1 MFRRSGTV
9 MINSFNIDGV
19 NMHTHR
25 LWHSV
30 ACFGFTASC
39 LFWGGPAIEAGAVTI
54 AEFADPEPFVSQA
67 GRFRFQFLGEP
78 AESDMKAGDMTI
90 HTTTYVDANRTE
102 YAVLYSDLG
111 PAIVKGKDPYLLL
124 EGGVQGMIK
133 SGGWTILS
141 KKAIKLGENPGLDV
155 TGNVKTP
162 NGDGLGQIR
171 LYLVGDR
178 LYQLIIVGTKSKV
191 RLSEFQK
198 HLDSFALSPRG
209 PRACSGKCQTSC
221 GAGRS
226 GGAKGW
232 THAPQMLKNNA
243 QARRST
249 APKSVPRDEPAA
261 EAATDDDPGPDP
273 SKPAE
278 VAIALNSASSR
289 SVDIPSGID
298 RRRSRDREEFRET
311 VPKGGLMVGVRV
323 GYVNGTRV
331 ASIQPIF
338 QVDRSYVEGA
348 SQGAPV
354 AGEATV
360 VAKPGYAVGGV
371 NTRTGLLLD
380 AFQLVFMKYENGRLD
395 PKESYTSGWL
405 GNPRGGN
412 LKNVSGNGKIVAG
425 VFGLTNKREIN
436 SLGLVVAE

>member
-1 MFRRSGTV
+1 MR
-9 MINSFNIDGV
+9 I
-19 NMHTHR
+19 HR

-30 ACFGFTASC
+30 AWFGFMASC
-39 LFWGGPAIEAGAVTI
+39 LFCGGPAIDAGAATI
-54 AEFADPEPFVSQA
+54 AEFADPEPFASQA
-67 GRFRFQFLGEP
+67 GKFRFQFPGDP

-141 KKAIKLGENPGLDV
+141 KKAIKLGEYSGLDV
-155 TGNVKTP
+155 TGDVKTP
-162 NGDGLGQIR
+162 NGAGLGQIR
-171 LYLVGDR
+171 MYLVGDR
-178 LYQLIIVGTKSKV
+178 LYQIIIVGTKSKV

-198 HLDSFALSPRG
+198 HFDSFELIRGAPALARANARRATAPAAPAA
-209 PRACSGKCQTSC
+209 PRA
-221 GAGRS
+221 GR
-226 GGAKGW
+226 ARQ
-232 THAPQMLKNNA
+232 QMLKNNV
-243 QARRST
+243 QSRRSP
-249 APKSVPRDEPAA
+249 APKSAPGDEPAA
-261 EAATDDDPGPDP
+261 ETATDVDPGPDP

-278 VAIALNSASSR
+278 VAISLNSASSR
-289 SVDIPSGID
+289 MVDIPSGVD

-311 VPKGGLMVGVRV
+311 APKGGLLVGVRV

-348 SQGAPV
+348 SQGASV

-380 AFQLVFMKYENGRLD
+380 AFQLVFMKYEKGRLN
-395 PKESYTSGWL
+395 PKDSYTSDWL

-425 VFGLTNKREIN
+425 VFGTTNKREIN